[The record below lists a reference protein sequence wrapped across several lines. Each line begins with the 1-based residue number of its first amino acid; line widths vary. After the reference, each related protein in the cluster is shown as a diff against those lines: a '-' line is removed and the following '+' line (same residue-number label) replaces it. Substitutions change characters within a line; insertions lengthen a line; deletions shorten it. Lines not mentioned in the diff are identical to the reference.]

1 MKIDR
6 LDIIKMLSDVA
17 KRYPS
22 NALKTYAHLK
32 YADEMGDTSLNKTK
46 NYAEVAN
53 EGIFYSKE
61 WNDIS
66 NSANKIPFGFPSLV
80 SFSND
85 FNNSNK
91 QIMYSFELYVC
102 ELLEV
107 TDTEVWETKTKRI
120 EKLLRSA
127 LKELINSYVFATTNL
142 DVTGSW
148 YSKNVL
154 DAALSNGDITS
165 FAVDGYMKERIKN
178 WNSFTFKV
186 GYAQTP
192 KNLITVGTTLDVLG
206 CYTLDTN
213 FNTAFTV

>member
-1 MKIDR
+1 
-6 LDIIKMLSDVA
+6 
-17 KRYPS
+17 
-22 NALKTYAHLK
+22 
-32 YADEMGDTSLNKTK
+32 
-46 NYAEVAN
+46 
-53 EGIFYSKE
+53 
-61 WNDIS
+61 
-66 NSANKIPFGFPSLV
+66 
-80 SFSND
+80 
-85 FNNSNK
+85 
-91 QIMYSFELYVC
+91 MYSFELYVC

-127 LKELINSYVFATTNL
+127 LKELINNYVFATTNL
-142 DVTGSW
+142 DVLGSW

-165 FAVDGYMKERIKN
+165 FTVDGYMKERIKN